1 MEFLTR
7 TEIRRTLVFKENQ
20 PMRSSETEAG
30 RESYKAARFEA
41 RLTPEQKSILL
52 RAAALTGRSLTD
64 FVVTSAQEAATR
76 TLREHEAMTLSLRD
90 REVFVA
96 ALLKVPAPGK
106 RLRKAAQRYKRHGVN
121 AR

>member
-1 MEFLTR
+1 
-7 TEIRRTLVFKENQ
+7 
-20 PMRSSETEAG
+20 MRSSDTDTG
-30 RESYKAARFEA
+30 RESQKAARFEA

-52 RAAALTGRSLTD
+52 RAAALTGRSLSD

-76 TLREHEAMTLSLRD
+76 TLREYDAMTLSVRD

-96 ALLKVPAPGK
+96 ALLKAPLPGP
-106 RLRKAAQRYKRHGVN
+106 RLRKAAQRYKSHALN

>member
-1 MEFLTR
+1 
-7 TEIRRTLVFKENQ
+7 
-20 PMRSSETEAG
+20 MRSSDPDPG
-30 RESYKAARFEA
+30 RESHKAARFEA

-64 FVVTSAQEAATR
+64 FVVTSAQEAAAR
-76 TLREHEAMTLSLRD
+76 TLREHEAMTLSVRD

-96 ALLKVPAPGK
+96 ALLKAPAPGP
-106 RLRKAAQRYKRHGVN
+106 RLRKAAQRYKRRAVN

>member
-1 MEFLTR
+1 
-7 TEIRRTLVFKENQ
+7 
-20 PMRSSETEAG
+20 MRSSETDTG
-30 RESYKAARFEA
+30 PESHKAARFEA

-90 REVFVA
+90 REAFVA
-96 ALLKVPAPGK
+96 ALLNAPAPGP

>member
-1 MEFLTR
+1 
-7 TEIRRTLVFKENQ
+7 
-20 PMRSSETEAG
+20 MRSSDTETG
-30 RESYKAARFEA
+30 RESHKVARFEA

-76 TLREHEAMTLSLRD
+76 TLREHEVISLSVRD

-96 ALLKVPAPGK
+96 ALLKSPAPGP
-106 RLRKAAQRYKRHGVN
+106 RLRKAARRFRRHAVN